1 MICSSFSFHM
11 SDMCY
16 FFPPPL
22 PSHPLLFPCVWVIC
36 SVLMI
41 RHAHLLQGAEHVSLH
56 REVNS
61 PLLR

>member
-1 MICSSFSFHM
+1 MCVTSF
-11 SDMCY
+11 
-16 FFPPPL
+16 PL
-22 PSHPLLFPCVWVIC
+22 PSPPLPCVWVIC

-41 RHAHLLQGAEHVSLH
+41 PHAHLLQGAEHVSLR